1 MEEKK
6 FKRTTVTAALP
17 YANGGVHIGHLAG
30 VYVPADIYVRY
41 LRLKKQDVVFI
52 GGSDEHGVP
61 ITIRAKKEGITPQ
74 DVCDRYHKII
84 KDSFKEFGI
93 SFDIYSRTTSK
104 VHSKLASDFF
114 RKLYDDGKLI
124 EKESEQLYDPEA
136 KQFLA
141 DRYVMGT
148 CPHCGNPNAY
158 GDQCE
163 KCGSDLSPMELIN
176 PHSTISGAKPELR
189 KTKNW
194 YLPLNQYQDWL
205 KQWILE
211 GHKEWRPN
219 VYGQCKSWLDMDL
232 QPRAMTRDLDWGI
245 PVPVEGAEGKVL
257 YVWFDA
263 PIGYISNTKELCD
276 AEPERWGSWEKWWK
290 DPETRLIHFIGK
302 DNIVFHCLIFPVMLK
317 AHGGYILPDNVPAN
331 EFLNL
336 ENDKISTSRNWA
348 VWLDEYLKD
357 FPGKQDVLRY
367 VLTANAPET
376 KDNNFTWK
384 DFQERNNSELVA
396 IYGNFVN
403 RALQLTKKYWNGV
416 VPACGELL
424 DVDKQAIQE
433 FKDVKEKVEQYLDNF
448 KFREAQKE
456 AMNLARIGNK
466 YITECEPWKVWK
478 TDPKRVETILNIS
491 LQLVAN
497 LAIAFEPFLPFS
509 SKKLREM
516 INLKDF
522 DWAELGSTNLL
533 EAGHQ
538 LAEPQLLFEKIEDEA
553 IQHQLDKLAAT
564 KEANE
569 KAQAAKDYKAEPI
582 KPNIP
587 FDEWEKLDIR
597 VGHIKD
603 CQKVKKSNKLLQFTL
618 DDGSGT
624 DRTILSGIAK
634 FYKPEDL
641 IGKDVLFIANLAPRK
656 MMGIESQGMILSAL
670 NFDGSLSVT
679 TTLSEVKPGSQV
691 G

>member
-1 MEEKK
+1 MEEKH

-41 LRLKKQDVVFI
+41 LRLRKRPVIFI

-93 SFDIYSRTTSK
+93 SFDIYSRTTSQTHCK
-104 VHSKLASDFF
+104 YASDFF
-114 RKLYDDGKLI
+114 RKLYDDGKLV
-124 EKESEQLYDPEA
+124 EKESEQYYDPEA

-141 DRYVMGT
+141 DRYIMGT

-163 KCGSDLSPMELIN
+163 KCGSDLSPMELID
-176 PHSTISGAKPELR
+176 PHSTISGAKPEIR

-194 YLPLNQYQDWL
+194 YLPLNNYQDWL
-205 KQWILE
+205 KEWILN
-211 GHKEWRPN
+211 GHKEWRSN

-245 PVPVEGAEGKVL
+245 PVPVKGAEGKVL

-263 PIGYISNTKELCD
+263 PIGYISNTIELCEK
-276 AEPERWGSWEKWWK
+276 EPQKWGSWKTWWQDK
-290 DPETRLIHFIGK
+290 DTRLVHFIGK
-302 DNIVFHCLIFPVMLK
+302 DNIVFHCIIFPTMLK
-317 AHGGYILPDNVPAN
+317 AHGDFILPDNVPAN

-348 VWLDEYLKD
+348 VWLDEYLRD

-403 RALQLTKKYWNGV
+403 RALQLTKKYWGGV
-416 VPACGELL
+416 VPECGELQE
-424 DVDKQAIQE
+424 VDKKAIEE
-433 FKDVKEKVEQYLDNF
+433 FKDVKEKVETLLDGF
-448 KFREAQKE
+448 HFREAQKE

-478 TDPKRVETILNIS
+478 TDPKRVETILYIS

-509 SKKLREM
+509 SKDLRTM
-516 INLKDF
+516 IGMDDF
-522 DWAELGSTNLL
+522 DWAELGRTDLL
-533 EAGHQ
+533 KPGHQ
-538 LAEPQLLFEKIEDEA
+538 LGEPHLLFEKIEDEA
-553 IQHQLDKLAAT
+553 IQKQLDKLAAT

-569 KAQAAKDYKAEPI
+569 KAQEAKDYKAEPI

-679 TTLSEVKPGSQV
+679 TTLGEVKPGSQV

>member
-1 MEEKK
+1 MEQKN

-41 LRLKKQDVVFI
+41 LRLKKKEVVFI

-61 ITIRAKKEGITPQ
+61 VTIRAKKEGITVQ
-74 DVCDRYHKII
+74 EVVDRYHNLI
-84 KDSFKEFGI
+84 KKSFEDFGI
-93 SFDIYSRTTSK
+93 SFDVYSRTTSDIHNK
-104 VHSKLASDFF
+104 FASDFF
-114 RKLYDDGKLI
+114 RTLYDKGVLE
-124 EKESEQLYDPEA
+124 EKVEEQFCDEVTGE
-136 KQFLA
+136 FLT
-141 DRYVMGT
+141 DRNIVGT
-148 CPHCGNPNAY
+148 CPRCGAEGAY

-163 KCGSDLSPMELIN
+163 KCGATLSPEELIN
-176 PHSTISGAKPELR
+176 PTNKNNPGHGLVKKP
-189 KTKNW
+189 TKNW
-194 YLPLNQYQDWL
+194 YLPLGKYQDWL

-211 GHKEWRPN
+211 GHKEWRSN

-276 AEPERWGSWEKWWK
+276 AHPEKWGTWQK
-290 DPETRLIHFIGK
+290 WWQDPETRLVHFIGK
-302 DNIVFHCLIFPVMLK
+302 DNIVFHCIIFPTMLK
-317 AHGGYILPDNVPAN
+317 AHGDYILPDNVPAN

-336 ENDKISTSRNWA
+336 EDDKISTSRNWA
-348 VWLDEYLKD
+348 VWLHEYLVD
-357 FPGKQDVLRY
+357 LPGKQDVLRY

-403 RALQLTKKYWNGV
+403 RAVQLTKKYWNGV
-416 VPACGELL
+416 VPACGELQE
-424 DVDKQAIQE
+424 VDQKAIAE
-433 FKDVKEKVEQYLDNF
+433 FKDVKEKVEQYLDVF

-456 AMNLARIGNK
+456 AMNLARIGNR

-478 TDPKRVETILNIS
+478 TAPKRVETILNIS

-509 SKKLREM
+509 SEKLRKM
-516 INLKDF
+516 INMPNF
-522 DWAELGSTNLL
+522 EWTQLGSTDLL
-533 EAGHQ
+533 KAGDQ
-538 LAEPQLLFEKIEDEA
+538 LGEPELLFEKIEDEVVEA
-553 IQHQLDKLAAT
+553 QLKKLADT
-564 KEANE
+564 KKANE
-569 KAQAAKDYKAEPI
+569 EASYQAAPV
-582 KPNIP
+582 KPEVS
-587 FDEWEKLDIR
+587 FDDFEKLDIR
-597 VGHIKD
+597 VGHIIN
-603 CQKVKKSNKLLQFTL
+603 CEKVKKSKKLLKFAI
-618 DDGSGT
+618 DDGSGVE
-624 DRTILSGIAK
+624 RTILSGIAA
-634 FYKPEDL
+634 YYEPEQL
-641 IGKDVLFIANLAPRK
+641 IGKDVLFVANFAPRK
-656 MMGIESQGMILSAL
+656 MMGIESQGMILSAV
-670 NFDGSLSVT
+670 NFDGNLTVTSL
-679 TTLSEVKPGSQV
+679 LGKVKPGSQV